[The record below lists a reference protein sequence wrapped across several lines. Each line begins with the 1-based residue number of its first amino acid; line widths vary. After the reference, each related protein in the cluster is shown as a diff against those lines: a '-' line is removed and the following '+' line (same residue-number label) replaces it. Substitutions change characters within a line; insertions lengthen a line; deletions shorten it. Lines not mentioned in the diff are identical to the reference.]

1 MRRHLAAF
9 LVLALLT
16 GAGTA
21 GADEIDGVA
30 FAQQVTVGRTSLGL
44 RGTGLLRKFL
54 IKGYVAGLYLADD
67 VPSASVLSDV
77 PKRLEIEYFRSI
89 AADAFAKA
97 GDEYIARNVDEPTLL
112 RLRPRLDQLNALYR
126 EVEPG
131 DRYSLTYIPNW
142 GTELAL
148 NGKPLGRIPGA
159 DFAAAVFSIWLGD
172 QPMDEPLKRRLL
184 KPR

>member
-1 MRRHLAAF
+1 MKRRLAGGLA
-9 LVLALLT
+9 LALLV

-21 GADEIDGVA
+21 AADEIAGVA
-30 FAQQVTVGRTSLGL
+30 FAERLTVGGTSLGL

-54 IKGYVAGLYLADD
+54 IKGYVAGLYLADE
-67 VPSASVLSDV
+67 VPSARVLTDV

-97 GDEYIARNVDEPTLL
+97 GDQYIARNVDAATLL

-126 EVEPG
+126 DVEPG
-131 DRYSLTYIPNW
+131 DRYSLTYVPGQ
-142 GTELAL
+142 GTELSL

-172 QPMDEPLKRRLL
+172 QPVDEPLKRRLL
-184 KPR
+184 APR